1 MSGPPQSKPHAP
13 PSSSPSLTSPNAP
26 PFPLCCSMFEVN
38 FFATL
43 STTKAALPLLK
54 TYVAQHQHKT
64 QARVVFVSS
73 YVALFPVPMM

>member
-1 MSGPPQSKPHAP
+1 
-13 PSSSPSLTSPNAP
+13 
-26 PFPLCCSMFEVN
+26 MFEVN